1 MQPNSMGID
10 LRDSQCHPFYRKM
23 KELDMVTMG
32 CMSQSESILH
42 LRGEGGGGASTLGKS
57 AFPGARFN
65 FVWIILEEKAWLA
78 INYHLR
84 FL

>member
-1 MQPNSMGID
+1 MGID

-42 LRGEGGGGASTLGKS
+42 LRGEGGGAL
-57 AFPGARFN
+57 PP
-65 FVWIILEEKAWLA
+65 
-78 INYHLR
+78 
-84 FL
+84 